1 MYYKYKHLTI
11 KDREDIETMLKE
23 GLSFRKI
30 ALNLNADPTTISK
43 EIKRNRIISDLGALG
58 RIKNRC
64 IHRTSCHIIDLCEN
78 KTMKE

>member
-30 ALNLNADPTTISK
+30 ALNLNADPTLLTFRVLIEYK
-43 EIKRNRIISDLGALG
+43 KKVYKPLE
-58 RIKNRC
+58 
-64 IHRTSCHIIDLCEN
+64 LCDS
-78 KTMKE
+78 